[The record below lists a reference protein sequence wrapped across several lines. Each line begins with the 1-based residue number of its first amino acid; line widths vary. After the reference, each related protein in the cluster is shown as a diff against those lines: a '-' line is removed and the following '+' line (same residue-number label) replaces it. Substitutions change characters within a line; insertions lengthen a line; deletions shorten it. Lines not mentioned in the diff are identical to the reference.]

1 MESPQEPVIAFLK
14 GEMTADEKRAFE
26 ESLVRSPALRA
37 EMERS
42 RELLD
47 LMEAANEQA
56 TANRVDQQIR
66 QAIERGASDIHVIPG
81 KERTVAYFRL
91 DGALQE
97 YESIPRD
104 LSQATVDRWK

>member
-1 MESPQEPVIAFLK
+1 MESSQEQAIAFLK
-14 GEMTADEKRAFE
+14 GELTGGERKAFE

-37 EMERS
+37 EIERS

-56 TANRVDQQIR
+56 TANRVDRQISL
-66 QAIERGASDIHVIPG
+66 AIERCASDIHVIPG
-81 KERTVAYFRL
+81 KESTTVFLRI

-97 YESIPRD
+97 LEKVSRD
-104 LSQATVDRWK
+104 LTEST